1 MISLTEKLLE
11 RIGPGAVI
19 PSGSGSRVSYSF
31 DFRRVEAIP
40 RRYWDVE
47 PYISEAISQLTKV
60 MRTPCGSME
69 LWKIQAA
76 ALAEIG
82 FCKGAFL
89 PIGVGGG
96 KALISLLA
104 PVILTAER
112 PILFVPAKLRD
123 QTLKEVIPKMSPHWF
138 LHPDLKIFSYSALS
152 LEKNA
157 TLLEDHK
164 PDLIIFDEAHHV
176 ANSRSGRTRRLTR
189 YFRAFPNTMCVAMSG
204 TISKRS
210 MRDWAHIIEWC
221 LGDRAPVPKSWQ
233 ELSDWA
239 DVLDATK
246 DSDNVPSN
254 PGALTR
260 FMVSNDTNVRQGY
273 RRRLVETPG
282 VIASGENEIGTS
294 LEISA
299 LEGTVV
305 PAKIKNMIDKMRET
319 WVTPNGDI
327 IMRPVDLW
335 RHIRELSLGFWYR
348 WEVEPPREWL
358 GARTEWRKH
367 VQETLKH
374 NRRGL
379 DTELQVWNECKALW
393 DKGSTYR
400 GRDVPMWAAW
410 RDIKESFKL
419 KTVPQWEDDFA
430 LKSCKKWLKKGGIC
444 WTEHR
449 AFGERLAASLRY
461 GGSVGCDYFYHGAGD
476 STILTTEKESIIAS
490 IPAHGEGKN
499 LQRYSRNLVTSPMAA
514 GRTWEQLLGRTH
526 RPGQKAD
533 TVTVDVMLHVPEL
546 RAAFKQARADAHYL
560 EDMYQNRQKLN
571 YANVVI

>member
-1 MISLTEKLLE
+1 MKSLTERLLE
-11 RIGPGAVI
+11 RVGPGAVPPTGI
-19 PSGSGSRVSYSF
+19 GSRVSRSI
-31 DFRRVEAIP
+31 DFRRIEAIP
-40 RRYWDVE
+40 RRQWDVE
-47 PYISEAISQLTKV
+47 PYITEAVRYLTNALV
-60 MRTPCGSME
+60 RPMGIMG

-104 PVILTAER
+104 PVVLSAKR

-123 QTLKEVIPKMSPHWF
+123 QTIQEVIPKMSPHWS
-138 LHPDLKIFSYSALS
+138 LHPNLKIYSYSALS

-157 TLLEDHK
+157 TLLEDYN

-176 ANSRSGRTRRLTR
+176 ANSKSGRTRRLTR
-189 YFRAFPNTMCVAMSG
+189 YFRSHPQTMCVAMSG

-210 MRDWAHIIEWC
+210 MKDWAHVIEWC
-221 LGDRAPVPKSWQ
+221 LGDRAPVPRAWQ

-246 DSDNVPSN
+246 DSDNVPSI
-254 PGALTR
+254 PGALIR
-260 FMVSNDTNVRQGY
+260 FCKLGDTNVRQGY

-299 LEGTVV
+299 LKGTVI
-305 PAKIKNMIDKMRET
+305 PPKIHDMICKMRET
-319 WVTPNGDI
+319 WATPNGDI

-335 RHIRELSLGFWYR
+335 RHVRELALGFWYK

-358 GARTEWRKH
+358 EARSKWRQY
-367 VQETLKH
+367 VQGVLKH

-379 DTELQVWNECKALW
+379 DTELQVWNEASGKNKW
-393 DKGSTYR
+393 SISDSPWGT
-400 GRDVPMWAAW
+400 WAP
-410 RDIKESFKL
+410 IKDSFKL
-419 KTVPQWEDDFA
+419 KTVAQWEDDFA
-430 LKSCKKWLKKGGIC
+430 LKSCRKWLLERRWEGHGNGIC
-444 WTEHR
+444 WVDHT
-449 AFGERLAASLRY
+449 AFGKRLSEY
-461 GGSVGCDYFYHGAGD
+461 VGVPYFGAGD
-476 STILTTEKESIIAS
+476 NGILETNEPAIIAS

-499 LQRYSRNLVTSPMAA
+499 LQRYGMNLVTAPMAA
-514 GRTWEQLLGRTH
+514 GRSWEQLLGRTH
-526 RPGQKAD
+526 RPGQEAD
-533 TVTVDVMLHVPEL
+533 TVTVDVMLHVEEL
-546 RAAFKQARADAHYL
+546 RAAFEQARADAHYL